1 MRTRILLA
9 TVMPLIAALSAR
21 ATLCTETLTNVNTPI
36 PDGNPVGVV
45 FSANV
50 SNAPTGWVV
59 GGVTVTLNLTGGYN
73 GDLYAYLVAPN
84 GTLVVLM
91 NQPGAAV
98 DGFGATGAG
107 MDVTLQ
113 DGASS
118 HGSIQDE
125 TNSAV
130 LTGTYNAAGMLA
142 NMNGSSADGPWTLF
156 IGDLVSGGG
165 ASVLNSW
172 SLGIT
177 AVAEPVTVTLARHTG
192 TTSSST
198 YGDSLTFDVTASG
211 TTPTGVV
218 TLYDGGIGGLGIG
231 SGTLSGGGCMITPTL
246 NALAAGT
253 HTNIIA
259 YYGGDSTF
267 AAGTSA
273 ALSPQAV
280 AQKALSITGVTA
292 SGKVYD
298 ATTSATI
305 NDTTAALSGVVSGD
319 AGNVRLSATGA
330 SGSFASASA
339 SANMTVNTAGFTIS
353 GSASG
358 NYSLTQPTL
367 TATIT
372 PKGLAVTGNLSV
384 PSSKVYNG
392 ATAATVLGAA
402 ALLSAE
408 APGSGSTSDG
418 APFIGDSVS
427 LSGAV
432 TAASYNSIGAPNATT
447 VTFDISGLS
456 LTGAGSGNYM
466 INPPSAV
473 SASIAPLPVTLNGTR
488 SYDGTT
494 AAAAAILSVANKVG
508 GDDVTVASGA
518 AVLASATTGMEG
530 ITSFGTLVLGG
541 LTAPDYTLSGGS
553 GSINITQANALLT
566 LTSSENPAG
575 YKDSVAFTATLP
587 SDATGSV
594 VFTTNGVALS
604 TNSITGGAALGAVTA
619 LLPRGTNSITAEYA
633 GDNNYLGS
641 TNSLTQAVTNH
652 PPLAATM
659 TVNRT
664 AGLSLLIAFSD
675 LSTNWS
681 DADGDTVTLASLN
694 LLTTNGVML
703 ATNASDISYANG
715 QNVNDQFS
723 YTVSDGQGGT
733 ARGLVNIVVVASI
746 WGLAQSVSVSNGTA
760 TVFFTVVPGYSY
772 TAQRS
777 TNLVNWLTI
786 LTTNAPSGGVIQITD
801 NFIDLNLPPSS
812 AFYRLEWSP

>member
-1 MRTRILLA
+1 
-9 TVMPLIAALSAR
+9 MPLLAALSAH
-21 ATLCTETLTNVNTPI
+21 ATLHTEALTNMNTPI

-50 SNAPTGWVV
+50 SDAPPGWIV

-84 GTLVVLM
+84 GTLVVLI
-91 NQPGAAV
+91 NQPGAAI
-98 DGFGATGAG
+98 DGFGASGAG

-113 DGASS
+113 DGAND

-130 LTGTYNAAGMLA
+130 LTGTYNAAGTLA
-142 NMNGSSADGPWTLF
+142 NMNGSSADGTWTLF
-156 IGDLVSGGG
+156 LGDLVSGGG
-165 ASVLNSW
+165 TSVLNSW

-177 AVAEPVTVTLARHTG
+177 AVAEPVTVTLALHTG
-192 TTSSST
+192 TGSSST
-198 YGDSLTFDVTASG
+198 YGDSLSFDVTVSG
-211 TTPTGVV
+211 TTPTGGV
-218 TLYDGGIGGLGIG
+218 TLYDGGGGGTVIGN
-231 SGTLSGGGCMITPTL
+231 GTLSGGACTITPAL
-246 NALAAGT
+246 NALAAGA

-259 YYGGDSTF
+259 CYGGDPTF
-267 AAGTSA
+267 AAGMSA
-273 ALSPQAV
+273 ALSPQTV
-280 AQKALSITGVTA
+280 AQKTLSITGVTA

-305 NDTTAALSGVVSGD
+305 NDSGAALSGVVSGD
-319 AGNVRLSATGA
+319 AGNVTLSATGA
-330 SGSFASASA
+330 SGSFANACA
-339 SANMTVNTAGFTIS
+339 GANMTVNTAGFTIS

-367 TATIT
+367 TAIIT
-372 PKGLAVTGNLSV
+372 PKGLMVTGNLSV
-384 PSSKVYNG
+384 PSGKVYDG
-392 ATAATVLGAA
+392 TTDATVSGAA

-418 APFIGDSVS
+418 APYIGDSVS

-432 TAASYNSIGAPNATT
+432 TAAGYNSIGAPNATT

-473 SASIAPLPVTLNGTR
+473 SASIAPLPVALNGTR

-494 AAAAAILSVANKVG
+494 AAAAAILSVANKIG
-508 GDDVTVASGA
+508 GDDVTVVSGA
-518 AVLASATTGMEG
+518 SVLASATSGVEG
-530 ITSFGTLVLGG
+530 ITSFGTLALGG
-541 LTAPDYTLSGGS
+541 STAPDYTFSGGS
-553 GSINITQANALLT
+553 GSVNVTQASASLT
-566 LTSSENPAG
+566 LGSSENPAG
-575 YKDSVAFTATLP
+575 YNDSVAFTATLP

-594 VFTTNGVALS
+594 VFKTNGVALS

-652 PPLAATM
+652 PPVAATM

-675 LSTNWS
+675 LSTNWT

-694 LLTTNGVML
+694 LLTTNGIML

-746 WGLAQSVSVSNGTA
+746 WGQAQSVSVSNGTV

-772 TAQRS
+772 AAQRS